1 MWKGTISFGLVS
13 VPVRLV
19 AATET
24 KDVSFRQVHRE
35 DGGRIRFKRVC
46 EADGQEVPYSD
57 IAKGYELPGNGGMLV
72 LSDEDLAE
80 LPLASVKSIEV
91 DSFVP
96 ASQLAQMITSK
107 VYYVAPDEAGLRAYG
122 LLAEALASSEL
133 TALVRVTL
141 RQRESLGRL
150 STREDGVMVLETML
164 WPDEVRQ
171 PGAGFLG
178 EVPASKPAELK
189 AAMGLIKAMT
199 TDFDPATCHDGYREA
214 LQELVEAK
222 IADRAVTAPAAK
234 DAGGVSLVDT
244 LTASIA
250 ARAESKPAR
259 KPAAR
264 KAPARKRA
272 A

>member
-57 IAKGYELPGNGGMLV
+57 IAKGYELPGGGMLV
-72 LSDEDLAE
+72 LSDEDLDG

-96 ASQLAQMITSK
+96 AGQLAQMITSK

-122 LLAEALASSEL
+122 LLAQALATSEL
-133 TALVRVTL
+133 TAVVRVTL

-150 STREDGVMVLETML
+150 STREDGVMVLETLL

-189 AAMGLIKAMT
+189 AAMGLIAAMT
-199 TDFDPATCHDGYREA
+199 TDFDPAACHDGYREA

-222 IADRAVTAPAAK
+222 IADRAVTAPVAK
-234 DAGGVSLVDT
+234 NGGGASLVDT

-250 ARAESKPAR
+250 ARAEGKPSR
-259 KPAAR
+259 KPATR
-264 KAPARKRA
+264 KAPAHKRA